1 MSADL
6 RLRNPLV
13 ICANRQCR
21 LQHRIAERQTVSGEL
36 YSLCPRCRDDAF
48 VEQPEPPPPIAR
60 VDCGKCP
67 RITTGCIVGH
77 CLKAL

>member
-21 LQHRIAERQTVSGEL
+21 LQHRIAERQTVSGEQ

-48 VEQPEPPPPIAR
+48 VEQPEPAPVPTQACSACPHAVAVCEAR
-60 VDCGKCP
+60 
-67 RITTGCIVGH
+67 H
-77 CLKAL
+77 CLRGR

>member
-21 LQHRIAERQTVSGEL
+21 LQHRIAERQTVSGEQ

-48 VEQPEPPPPIAR
+48 VEQPEPAPVPTQACSACPHAVAVCEAR
-60 VDCGKCP
+60 
-67 RITTGCIVGH
+67 H
-77 CLKAL
+77 CLKGCG